1 MIQRLHGKFLFWRL
15 KNIPEKQFIY
25 FLAVFIGFFAG
36 LAAVTLKSTV
46 HFLHEFLTEGFDY
59 QYANYWYLG
68 FPLIGI
74 LITVFLNRKLFK
86 EISGHGITDII
97 YSISQKSGIISEKK
111 IYSRMITST
120 FTVGFGG
127 SVGLEAP
134 ITLTGSAIGS
144 NLTRLMHLSP
154 KVRNLMIGCG
164 AAGGLAAIFN
174 APIAGVIFA
183 LEIIVTNV
191 RINSFIPLL
200 ISSVT
205 ATLVA
210 KFLIGEEILFSIP
223 LSENIPLGNM
233 PYYIFLGILC
243 GLVSVYFSRSVMEVE
258 TRVKNINKNVRPLL
272 GGLALGLIIFIFPPI
287 YGEGYIGIKTL
298 ASNQFFGILYD
309 SLFFNKIEDELFI
322 AIFCVFLVFLK
333 PIAAALTIGAGG
345 SGGIFAPSLVAGGY
359 LGFAFASL
367 INQVFP
373 GAGVSKNNFL
383 LVGMCGVLGGVQ
395 YSPLTAIF
403 LIAEITDGYTLFV
416 PLMIVSAFSYAT
428 ASYFEPHSLYTK
440 RLILRGELIKDDKD
454 RQVLSLMKMN
464 YLIEKDLH
472 TIHPDSLLAD
482 LVTVVSNS
490 KRNIYPVVDDDQNL
504 LGIVTLD
511 DIRKIMFDKEAQE
524 SMIVRDLMNS
534 PPAEISPTDQM
545 DAVMKKFEVTG
556 AWNLPVLKDGKYLG
570 FLSKSR
576 IFNAYRTKI
585 RQTQDLS

>member
-25 FLAVFIGFFAG
+25 FLAVFIGFFSG
-36 LAAVTLKSTV
+36 LAAVALKSTV
-46 HFLHEFLTEGFDY
+46 HFVQSLLTQGSDY

-68 FPLIGI
+68 FPLLGI
-74 LITVFLNRKLFK
+74 VVTVLLNKKIFK
-86 EISGHGITDII
+86 ETSGHGITDII
-97 YSISQKSGIISEKK
+97 YSISQKAGIISEKK
-111 IYSRMITST
+111 IYSRMVTST

-144 NLTRLMHLSP
+144 NLSRLVHLSP
-154 KVRNLMIGCG
+154 KLRTLMIGCG

-183 LEIIVTNV
+183 LEIIVSNA

-200 ISSVT
+200 ISSVS
-205 ATLVA
+205 ATLLA

-223 LSENIPLGNM
+223 LSEHIPIGNIP
-233 PYYIFLGILC
+233 YYGLLGILC
-243 GLVSVYFSRSVMEVE
+243 GLVAVYFSRSVMEVE
-258 TRVKNINKNVRPLL
+258 TRVKNIKEGYKPLI

-287 YGEGYIGIKTL
+287 YGEGYMGIKTL
-298 ASNQFFGILYD
+298 ASSQYFGILYD
-309 SLFFNKIEDELFI
+309 SLFFSKVEDELFI
-322 AIFCVFLVFLK
+322 AIFCVFLVFIK
-333 PIAAALTIGAGG
+333 PIASALTIGAGG

-367 INQVFP
+367 INNIIP
-373 GAGVSKNNFL
+373 GVGVSKNNFL
-383 LVGMCGVLGGVQ
+383 LVGMCGVLCGVQ

-416 PLMIVSAFSYAT
+416 PLMIVSALSYAT

-440 RLILRGELIKDDKD
+440 RLIQRGELIRDDKD
-454 RQVLSLMKMN
+454 REVLKLMKMN

-472 TIHPDSLLAD
+472 TILPDSLLAD
-482 LVTVVSNS
+482 LVQVVSDS
-490 KRNIYPVVDDDQNL
+490 KRNIYPVVDEDQNL

-511 DIRKIMFDKEAQE
+511 DIRKIMFDREAQE
-524 SMIVRDLMNS
+524 NVIVRDLMNS
-534 PPAEISPTDQM
+534 PPEEISPEDPMET
-545 DAVMKKFEVTG
+545 VMKKFETTG
-556 AWNLPVLKDGKYLG
+556 AWNLPVLKDGKYMG

>member
-15 KNIPEKQFIY
+15 KNFPEKQFIY
-25 FLAVFIGFFAG
+25 ILSVVIGLFSG

-46 HFLHEFLTEGFDY
+46 HSLQQLLTQGFDY
-59 QYANYWYLG
+59 QYANYWLLG

-74 LITVFLNRKLFK
+74 LLTVLLNVKIFK
-86 EISGHGITDII
+86 DESGHGITDII
-97 YSISQKSGIISEKK
+97 YSISQKAGIISEKK

-144 NLTRLMHLSP
+144 NLARLAHLNQ
-154 KVRNLMIGCG
+154 KVRTLMIGCG

-183 LEIIVTNV
+183 LEVITPNV

-200 ISSVT
+200 ISSIT
-205 ATLVA
+205 ATLLA

-223 LSENIPLGNM
+223 ISEVTALGDI
-233 PYYIFLGILC
+233 PYYLGLGVLC
-243 GLVSVYFSRSVMEVE
+243 GLISVYFSRTVMEVE
-258 TRVKNINKNVRPLL
+258 TRVRNVNQKFRPLL
-272 GGLALGLIIFIFPPI
+272 GGVLLGLIIFVFPPI
-287 YGEGYIGIKTL
+287 YGEGYLGIKTL
-298 ASNQFFGILYD
+298 TTSQAFGILYD
-309 SLFFNKIEDELFI
+309 SLFFSRIEDELFI
-322 AIFCVFLVFLK
+322 AVFCFFLVFMK
-333 PIAAALTIGAGG
+333 PLASALTIGAGG
-345 SGGIFAPSLVAGGY
+345 SGGIFAPSMVAGGY
-359 LGFAFASL
+359 LGYAFSSIA
-367 INQVFP
+367 NQIFP
-373 GAGVSKNNFL
+373 SANISTNNFL

-416 PLMIVSAFSYAT
+416 PLMIVSALSYAT

-440 RLILRGELIKDDKD
+440 RLIMRGELIKDDKD
-454 RQVLSLMKMN
+454 RQVLSLMKMS
-464 YLIEKDLH
+464 YLIEKDLL
-472 TIHPDSLLAD
+472 TVHPDALLSD
-482 LVTVVSNS
+482 LVELVSKS
-490 KRNIYPVVDDDQNL
+490 KRNIFPVVDDDQNL

-511 DIRKIMFDKEAQE
+511 DIRKIMFDREAQE
-524 SMIVRDLMNS
+524 NVIVRDLMNS
-534 PPAEISPTDQM
+534 PPAEIDPKDPM
-545 DAVMKKFEVTG
+545 DSVMKKFEVTG
-556 AWNLPVLKDGKYLG
+556 AWNLPVIRDGQYLG